1 MALVGELICLGIE
14 STAHTLG
21 VGIVDDKGKILA
33 EKREMVKTKLGSGFV
48 PKELFEH
55 HVAVA
60 DKLIKSALEDAK
72 LKITGVDVFSFS
84 QGMGI
89 PNALRAGAAAARFL
103 AEKYNKPLV
112 GVNHAVAH
120 IEIGKLTTGARD
132 PVVLYLSGGNTQ
144 VIALAEGRYR
154 IFGETEDI
162 PVGNALDVIAR
173 DMNLPMPGGP
183 EIEKFAKFGKYV
195 DLPYVVKGTD
205 LSFSG
210 ILTAAKQKL
219 RDGVSKEDVAYSMQ
233 EVCFAMLTEVTERA
247 LAHIGKKEVLLVGG
261 VAANKRL
268 QEMLKIMCG
277 DRGAKLFYVPMQ
289 YASDNGA
296 MIAWN
301 GILAYN
307 SGRQTKIENSGVKQN
322 WRTDEVEIFWVV

>member
-1 MALVGELICLGIE
+1 MKPIFCLGIE
-14 STAHTLG
+14 STAHTFG
-21 VGIVDDKGKILA
+21 VGVVDNTGKILA
-33 EKREMVKTKLGSGFV
+33 EKRDVIKTKLGSGFI

-72 LKITGVDVFSFS
+72 LKITDIDVFSFS

-103 AEKYNKPLV
+103 AEKYKKPLV

-120 IEIGKLTTGARD
+120 IEIGKLTVGSKD

-144 VIALAEGRYR
+144 VVALADGRYR

-162 PVGNALDVIAR
+162 PVGNAFDVIAR
-173 DMNLPMPGGP
+173 DMTLQMPGGP
-183 EIEKFAKFGKYV
+183 EIEKIARNGKYV
-195 DLPYVVKGTD
+195 DLPYVVKGMD
-205 LSFSG
+205 MSFSG

-219 RDGVSKEDVAYSMQ
+219 RDAVSKADVAYSMQ
-233 EVCFAMLTEVTERA
+233 EVCFAMLVEVTERA
-247 LAHIGKKEVLLVGG
+247 LAHTGKKEVLLVGG

-268 QEMLKIMCG
+268 QEMLKIMC
-277 DRGAKLFYVPMQ
+277 DERGAKLFYVPMQ
-289 YASDNGA
+289 YASDNGV

-307 SGRQTKIENSGVKQN
+307 SGQRTEIENSGIKQN
-322 WRTDEVEIFWVV
+322 WRTDEIEIT